1 MKKRILLIWVM
12 VLVLIA
18 FSTGAAPVSKQDL
31 EYVQKQV
38 RQENTKQKQLQ
49 QESEKVGRELSQISK
64 TMVTKARQIQNIE
77 DKTSGL
83 EKELLQLQEDLKV
96 AEADFSVEDKN
107 LIQTLYA
114 LQNLALKPTE
124 SLFVQPLSPV
134 EIIRS
139 AILLRET
146 VPYLSEEATKIRRKL
161 EDITNKKK
169 NIEQQMAK
177 IASSKLSLEKEHAKM
192 RDLMAKKSAMQ
203 KKLQTQSQETKQKIK
218 QLAEQAK
225 DVKELLDKL
234 ERERLAREKA
244 ERLRREK
251 EARERAELE
260 AYRKQQGINEPEP
273 APQESSAPAQ
283 PSKSFMKETGK
294 SFAKARGRLP
304 MPARGPIVVA
314 YGEETSKGVTS
325 KGVSIKTRSQAQVIS
340 PYDGSVIFA
349 GPFRGYGKLIIIEH
363 GDGYMSLLAGMD
375 NIDCE
380 VGQMLLAGEPVGQM
394 PKSNDT
400 HLYIELRK
408 DNKPLDPMA
417 WIAN

>member
-1 MKKRILLIWVM
+1 MKTKTLLIYV
-12 VLVLIA
+12 IA
-18 FSTGAAPVSKQDL
+18 LGLLACSANAAPVSKQDL
-31 EYVQKQV
+31 EYVQQQVKQ
-38 RQENTKQKQLQ
+38 QNTKQKKLQ

-64 TMVTKARQIQNIE
+64 TMVTKAKQIQNIE
-77 DKTSGL
+77 DKTSSL
-83 EKELLQLQEDLKV
+83 EKELLQLQEELKV
-96 AEADFSVEDKN
+96 AEADFSIEDKN

-124 SLFVQPLSPV
+124 SLFVQPLTPV

-139 AILLRET
+139 AMLLRET

-161 EDITNKKK
+161 EDIANKKK
-169 NIEQQMAK
+169 SIEQQMAK
-177 IASSKLSLEKEHAKM
+177 ITSSKASLEKEHAKM
-192 RDLMAKKSAMQ
+192 RNLMAQKSAMQ

-260 AYRKQQGINEPEP
+260 TYRKQQNIAEPVPTETV
-273 APQESSAPAQ
+273 QTSGN
-283 PSKSFMKETGK
+283 FMKETGK
-294 SFAKARGRLP
+294 SFVKARGKLP
-304 MPARGPIVVA
+304 MPARGPIVVS

-363 GDGYMSLLAGMD
+363 GEGYMSLLAGMED
-375 NIDCE
+375 IDCE

-394 PKSNDT
+394 PKSDNT
-400 HLYIELRK
+400 HLYVELRK
-408 DNKPLDPMA
+408 NNKPLDPLA

>member
-1 MKKRILLIWVM
+1 MKTKTLLIYV
-12 VLVLIA
+12 IA
-18 FSTGAAPVSKQDL
+18 LGLLACSANAAPVSKQDL
-31 EYVQKQV
+31 EYVQQQVKQ
-38 RQENTKQKQLQ
+38 QNTKQKKLQ

-64 TMVTKARQIQNIE
+64 TMVTKAKQIQNIE
-77 DKTSGL
+77 DKTSSL
-83 EKELLQLQEDLKV
+83 EKELLQLQEELKV
-96 AEADFSVEDKN
+96 AEADFSIEDKN

-124 SLFVQPLSPV
+124 SLFVQPLTPV

-139 AILLRET
+139 AMLLRET

-169 NIEQQMAK
+169 SIEQQMAK
-177 IASSKLSLEKEHAKM
+177 ITSSKASLEKEHAKM
-192 RDLMAKKSAMQ
+192 RNLMAQKSAMQ

-260 AYRKQQGINEPEP
+260 TYRKQQNIAEPVPTETV
-273 APQESSAPAQ
+273 QTSGN
-283 PSKSFMKETGK
+283 FMKETGK
-294 SFAKARGRLP
+294 SFVKARGKLP
-304 MPARGPIVVA
+304 MPARGPIVVS

-363 GDGYMSLLAGMD
+363 GEGYMSLLAGMED
-375 NIDCE
+375 IDCE

-394 PKSNDT
+394 PKSDNT
-400 HLYIELRK
+400 HLYVELRK
-408 DNKPLDPMA
+408 NNKPLDPLA

>member
-12 VLVLIA
+12 ALVLIA

-225 DVKELLDKL
+225 DVKELLDRL

>member
-1 MKKRILLIWVM
+1 MKLRRLFTYTIILTLLSFGNV
-12 VLVLIA
+12 
-18 FSTGAAPVSKQDL
+18 FGAPVSKQDL

-38 RQENTKQKQLQ
+38 RQQNTKQKKLQ
-49 QESEKVGRELSQISK
+49 QESKKVEKELSQISK

-77 DKTSGL
+77 DQTSGL
-83 EKELLQLQEDLKV
+83 EKELLQLQEDLKI

-124 SLFVQPLSPV
+124 SLFVQPLTPV

-139 AILLRET
+139 AMLLRET
-146 VPYLSEEATKIRRKL
+146 VPYLSEEATKIRKKL
-161 EDITNKKK
+161 EDINAKKK
-169 NIEQQMAK
+169 SIEQQMSK
-177 IASSKLSLEKEHAKM
+177 IAKSKTSLEKEHAQM
-192 RDLMAKKSAMQ
+192 RKLMAQKSAMQ
-203 KKLQTQSQETKQKIK
+203 KNLQSQSQETKQKIK

-234 ERERLAREKA
+234 ERERQAREKA

-260 AYRKQQGINEPEP
+260 AYRKEQGEIVEPEIS
-273 APQESSAPAQ
+273 APQPPQ
-283 PSKSFMKETGK
+283 NFMKETGK
-294 SFAKARGRLP
+294 SFAKARGKLP

-325 KGVSIKTRSQAQVIS
+325 KGISVKTRSQAQVIS

-363 GDGYMSLLAGMD
+363 GDGYMSLLAGMED
-375 NIDCE
+375 IDCE

-408 DNKPLDPMA
+408 NNRPIDPLA

>member
-1 MKKRILLIWVM
+1 MKKRILLIWVTA
-12 VLVLIA
+12 LVLIA

-64 TMVTKARQIQNIE
+64 TMITKARQIQNIE

-260 AYRKQQGINEPEP
+260 AYRKQQGISEPEP

-283 PSKSFMKETGK
+283 PSKSFMKDTGK

>member
-1 MKKRILLIWVM
+1 MKKRILLIWVTA
-12 VLVLIA
+12 LVLIA

-260 AYRKQQGINEPEP
+260 AYRKQKGISEPEP

>member
-1 MKKRILLIWVM
+1 MKKRISFIWVTA
-12 VLVLIA
+12 LALLTYSA
-18 FSTGAAPVSKQDL
+18 NAAPVSKQDL

-77 DKTSGL
+77 DKTSSL
-83 EKELLQLQEDLKV
+83 EKELLQLQEDLKT

-124 SLFVQPLSPV
+124 SLFVQPLTPV

-146 VPYLSEEATKIRRKL
+146 VPYLSEEALKIRRKL

-169 NIEQQMAK
+169 NIEQQMVK
-177 IASSKLSLEKEHAKM
+177 IASSKVSLEKEHAKM

-234 ERERLAREKA
+234 ERERLARERA
-244 ERLRREK
+244 EKLRREK

-260 AYRKQQGINEPEP
+260 AYRKQQGISEPTPAEPEKSTP
-273 APQESSAPAQ
+273 PQ

-304 MPARGPIVVA
+304 MPARGPIVVS

-363 GDGYMSLLAGMD
+363 GEGYMSLLAGMEE
-375 NIDCE
+375 IDCE

-408 DNKPLDPMA
+408 DNKPLDPLA

>member
-1 MKKRILLIWVM
+1 MKSRGLLIYLM
-12 VLVLIA
+12 AIALISSNA
-18 FSTGAAPVSKQDL
+18 MAVTVSKQDL
-31 EYVQKQV
+31 ENVQKQV
-38 RQENTKQKQLQ
+38 QQQNSKQKRLQ

-64 TMVTKARQIQNIE
+64 TMVSKARQIQNIE
-77 DKTSGL
+77 DRTSNL
-83 EKELLQLQEDLKV
+83 EKELLQLQQDLKE
-96 AEADFSVEDKN
+96 AEEDFSVEDKN

-124 SLFVQPLSPV
+124 SLFVQPLTPV

-139 AILLRET
+139 AMLLRET
-146 VPYLSEEATKIRRKL
+146 VPYLSEEAAKIRKKL
-161 EDITNKKK
+161 EDINKKK
-169 NIEQQMAK
+169 KSVEQQMAK
-177 IASSKLSLEKEHAKM
+177 ISTSKSALEKEHEQM
-192 RDLMAKKSAMQ
+192 RKLMAQKSAMQ
-203 KKLQTQSQETKQKIK
+203 KDLQTQSQETKQKIK
-218 QLAEQAK
+218 LLAEQAK

-251 EARERAELE
+251 EAKERAEQE
-260 AYRKQQGINEPEP
+260 ARRIEQGGVVEQQHEPV
-273 APQESSAPAQ
+273 APGTAESFVRDTA
-283 PSKSFMKETGK
+283 KN
-294 SFAKARGRLP
+294 FAKARGKLP

-363 GDGYMSLLAGMD
+363 GDGYMSLLAGME

-394 PKSNDT
+394 PNSDDT
-400 HLYIELRK
+400 HLYIEIRK
-408 DNKPLDPMA
+408 NNKPIDPLA

>member
-1 MKKRILLIWVM
+1 VIALGLL
-12 VLVLIA
+12 A
-18 FSTGAAPVSKQDL
+18 CSANAAPVSKQDL
-31 EYVQKQV
+31 EYVQQQVKQ
-38 RQENTKQKQLQ
+38 QNTKQKKLQ

-64 TMVTKARQIQNIE
+64 TMVTKAKQIQNIE
-77 DKTSGL
+77 DKTSSL
-83 EKELLQLQEDLKV
+83 EKELLQLQEELKV
-96 AEADFSVEDKN
+96 AEADFSIEDKN

-124 SLFVQPLSPV
+124 SLFVQPLTPV

-139 AILLRET
+139 AMLLRET

-161 EDITNKKK
+161 EDIANKKK
-169 NIEQQMAK
+169 SIEQQMAK
-177 IASSKLSLEKEHAKM
+177 ITSSKASLEKEHAKM
-192 RDLMAKKSAMQ
+192 RNLMAQKSAMQ

-260 AYRKQQGINEPEP
+260 TYRKQQNIAEPVPTETV
-273 APQESSAPAQ
+273 QTSGN
-283 PSKSFMKETGK
+283 FMKETGK
-294 SFAKARGRLP
+294 SFVKARGKLP
-304 MPARGPIVVA
+304 MPARGPIVVS

-363 GDGYMSLLAGMD
+363 GEGYMSLLAGMED
-375 NIDCE
+375 IDCE

-394 PKSNDT
+394 PKSDNT
-400 HLYIELRK
+400 HLYVELRK
-408 DNKPLDPMA
+408 NNKPLDPLA

>member
-1 MKKRILLIWVM
+1 MKRRDLFICFVVAALISGSAV
-12 VLVLIA
+12 
-18 FSTGAAPVSKQDL
+18 AATVSKQDL
-31 EYVQKQV
+31 ENVQKQV
-38 RQENTKQKQLQ
+38 QQQNTKQKLLQ

-64 TMVTKARQIQNIE
+64 TMVTKAKQIQNIE

-96 AEADFSVEDKN
+96 AEADFTAEDKN

-134 EIIRS
+134 DIIRS
-139 AILLRET
+139 AMLLRET
-146 VPYLSEEATKIRRKL
+146 SAYLSEEAEKIRLKL
-161 EDITNKKK
+161 QNISDKKK
-169 NIEQQMAK
+169 SIETQLSK
-177 IASSKLSLEKEHAKM
+177 IAESKTSLEKEHAQM
-192 RDLMAKKSAMQ
+192 RKLMAQKSAIQ
-203 KKLQTQSQETKQKIK
+203 KNLQTQSQETKQKIK
-218 QLAEQAK
+218 RLAEQAK

-251 EARERAELE
+251 EARERAERE
-260 AYRKQQGINEPEP
+260 ARLKEQGITVEQPETT
-273 APQESSAPAQ
+273 APKASE
-283 PSKSFMKETGK
+283 SFMKDTAK
-294 SFAKARGRLP
+294 NFAKARGRLP
-304 MPARGPIVVA
+304 MPARGPIVVS

-325 KGVSIKTRSQAQVIS
+325 KGISIKTRSQAQVIS

-363 GDGYMSLLAGMD
+363 GDGYMSLLAGMES
-375 NIDCE
+375 IDCE

-408 DNKPLDPMA
+408 NNKPIDPLA

>member
-1 MKKRILLIWVM
+1 MKKRILLIWVTA
-12 VLVLIA
+12 LVLIA

-260 AYRKQQGINEPEP
+260 AYRKQQGISEPEP

>member
-1 MKKRILLIWVM
+1 VKTKTLLIYV
-12 VLVLIA
+12 IA
-18 FSTGAAPVSKQDL
+18 LGLLACSANAAPVSKQDL
-31 EYVQKQV
+31 EYVQQQVKQ
-38 RQENTKQKQLQ
+38 QNTKQKKLQ

-64 TMVTKARQIQNIE
+64 TMVTKAKQIQNIE
-77 DKTSGL
+77 DKTSSL
-83 EKELLQLQEDLKV
+83 EKELLQLQEELKV
-96 AEADFSVEDKN
+96 AEADFSIEDKN

-124 SLFVQPLSPV
+124 SLFVQPLTPV

-139 AILLRET
+139 AMLLRET

-161 EDITNKKK
+161 EDIANKKK
-169 NIEQQMAK
+169 SIEQQMAK
-177 IASSKLSLEKEHAKM
+177 ITSSKASLEKEHAKM
-192 RDLMAKKSAMQ
+192 RNLMAQKSAMQ

-260 AYRKQQGINEPEP
+260 TYRKQQNIAEPVPTETV
-273 APQESSAPAQ
+273 QTSGN
-283 PSKSFMKETGK
+283 FMKETGK
-294 SFAKARGRLP
+294 SFVKARGKLP
-304 MPARGPIVVA
+304 MPARGPIVVS

-363 GDGYMSLLAGMD
+363 GEGYMSLLAGMED
-375 NIDCE
+375 IDCE

-394 PKSNDT
+394 PKSDNT
-400 HLYIELRK
+400 HLYVELRK
-408 DNKPLDPMA
+408 NNKPLDPLA

>member
-1 MKKRILLIWVM
+1 MKKGALFICLFAMALLSNSAV
-12 VLVLIA
+12 A
-18 FSTGAAPVSKQDL
+18 KTVSKQDL
-31 EYVQKQV
+31 ENVQKQV
-38 RQENTKQKQLQ
+38 QQQNTKQKLLQ
-49 QESEKVGRELSQISK
+49 QESKKVERELSQISK
-64 TMVTKARQIQNIE
+64 TMVTKAKQIQNIE
-77 DKTSGL
+77 DKTSAL
-83 EKELLQLQEDLKV
+83 EKDLLQLQEDLKI
-96 AEADFSVEDKN
+96 AEANFTTEDKN

-134 EIIRS
+134 DIIRS
-139 AILLRET
+139 AMLLRET
-146 VPYLSEEATKIRRKL
+146 SAYLSEEAEKIRLKL
-161 EDITNKKK
+161 NDISDKKK
-169 NIEQQMAK
+169 NIEAQLVK
-177 IASSKLSLEKEHAKM
+177 IAASKSSLEKEHAQM
-192 RDLMAKKSAMQ
+192 RKLMAQKSAVQ
-203 KKLQTQSQETKQKIK
+203 KNLQTQSEETKQKIK
-218 QLAEQAK
+218 RLAEQAK

-251 EARERAELE
+251 EAKERAEQE
-260 AYRKQQGINEPEP
+260 ARRREQGIATTEPVETAP
-273 APQESSAPAQ
+273 APSE
-283 PSKSFMKETGK
+283 SFMKNTAK
-294 SFAKARGRLP
+294 NFAKAKGRLP
-304 MPARGPIVVA
+304 MPARGPIVVS

-325 KGVSIKTRSQAQVIS
+325 KGISIKTRSQAQVIS

-363 GDGYMSLLAGMD
+363 GDGYMSLLAGMES
-375 NIDCE
+375 IDCD

-408 DNKPLDPMA
+408 NNKPIDPLA

>member
-12 VLVLIA
+12 ALVLIA

-363 GDGYMSLLAGMD
+363 GDGYMSLLAGMN

>member
-1 MKKRILLIWVM
+1 MKKKFLLIWVM

>member
-12 VLVLIA
+12 ALVLIA

-77 DKTSGL
+77 DITSGL

>member
-1 MKKRILLIWVM
+1 MKKRILLIWVTA
-12 VLVLIA
+12 LVLIA

-260 AYRKQQGINEPEP
+260 AYRKQQGISEPEP
-273 APQESSAPAQ
+273 EPQESSAPAQ

>member
-12 VLVLIA
+12 ALVLIA